1 MTLPAILF
9 MAASWIFVLGLAAW
23 SFSRLLGN
31 RKHFDPDGIGPAVPP
46 VAGRADPGSG
56 AAAPPDH
63 RGDTRSH

>member
-9 MAASWIFVLGLAAW
+9 MAASWTFVLGLAAW
-23 SFSRLLGN
+23 SYSRLLGN

-56 AAAPPDH
+56 IAPPDQ
-63 RGDTRSH
+63 RPDDARSR